1 MSVVKTLFSDAEP
14 KMPKNTYTVLQRY
27 RVRDSTVEYFWSAM
41 RDLGHPSTC
50 GNDITTCNELSSPNY
65 RSVC

>member
-14 KMPKNTYTVLQRY
+14 NAEKHLHCAATIPCE
-27 RVRDSTVEYFWSAM
+27 DSTVEYFWSAM

-50 GNDITTCNELSSPNY
+50 GNDITACNELSFPNY